1 MTLSAFS
8 SLFLHLHLTTLP
20 LPPWPTPPTAGP
32 RRHSQESF
40 CYWKKDQK
48 SPWGM
53 SSADAPTALTNLDD
67 RAASL
72 VYISQ
77 GQNSDLSRT
86 LGAKPPMQLDTYTL

>member
-1 MTLSAFS
+1 
-8 SLFLHLHLTTLP
+8 
-20 LPPWPTPPTAGP
+20 
-32 RRHSQESF
+32 
-40 CYWKKDQK
+40 
-48 SPWGM
+48 M

-77 GQNSDLSRT
+77 GRNSDLSRT

>member
-1 MTLSAFS
+1 
-8 SLFLHLHLTTLP
+8 
-20 LPPWPTPPTAGP
+20 
-32 RRHSQESF
+32 
-40 CYWKKDQK
+40 
-48 SPWGM
+48 M

-77 GQNSDLSRT
+77 GRNSDSSRT